1 MSETVVITGGQGF
14 VGRYLS
20 AALAQR
26 WPDWTIVSCGG
37 PSDAGEALDVSDAA
51 AVDALIAR
59 TRPTIVVHLAAVSAV
74 TVALL
79 DPGQAWQINLWGTF
93 NLTRALEAHAPY
105 SHLLFVSSAEV
116 YGRSLRRTTPIDE
129 SALLEPA
136 NPYAVTK
143 AAADL
148 LVRQYA
154 HGGRSA
160 SVARPFNHTGAGQS
174 DAFALPSFANQIARI
189 EAGLQPPV
197 MMVGSL
203 DDERD
208 FLDVRDVVA
217 AYVAMIEQRATLPT
231 GAVMNVASGQGRRIG
246 DLLERLLGMA
256 NTKIELRVD
265 ESRLRPNGIPR
276 VVGDATQIRQAL
288 GWWPTHDFDETL
300 KDILEEKRLSLRG

>member
-20 AALAQR
+20 AALTQR

-59 TRPTIVVHLAAVSAV
+59 TRPSIVVHLAAVSAV
-74 TVALL
+74 TTASL
-79 DPGQAWQINLWGTF
+79 DPGLAWQINLWGTF
-93 NLTRALEAHAPY
+93 NLTRALEAHAPD

-116 YGRSLRRTTPIDE
+116 YGRSLRSTGPIGED
-129 SALLEPA
+129 ALLEPA

-143 AAADL
+143 AAGDM

-160 SVARPFNHTGAGQS
+160 SVARPFNHTGPGQS
-174 DAFALPSFANQIARI
+174 DAFALPSFASQIARI

-197 MMVGSL
+197 MLVGSL

-217 AYVAMIEQRATLPT
+217 AYVAMIEHRASLPT
-231 GAVMNVASGQGRRIG
+231 GAVMNIASGQGRRIG
-246 DLLERLLGMA
+246 DLLERLLGLA
-256 NTKIELRVD
+256 KAKIELRVD
-265 ESRLRPNGIPR
+265 ESRLRPNGIPK
-276 VVGDATQIRQAL
+276 VVGDATRIRDAL
-288 GWWPTHDFDETL
+288 GWRPTHDFDETL
-300 KDILEEKRLSLRG
+300 KAILEEKRLTLGG